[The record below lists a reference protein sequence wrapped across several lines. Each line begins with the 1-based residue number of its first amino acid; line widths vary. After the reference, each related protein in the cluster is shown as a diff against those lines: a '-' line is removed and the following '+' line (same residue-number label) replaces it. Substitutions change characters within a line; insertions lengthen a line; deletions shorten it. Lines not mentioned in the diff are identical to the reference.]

1 MITKHFLPMGL
12 SPTQEPFK
20 QSRASVKNFS
30 LCLIQK
36 EAACFLFELERTAS
50 PIGLGRTSNLT
61 GAESIAIEET
71 VLFSRDSAALYFYIY
86 CIITN
91 TPTVKLNAKMR
102 ISLFLSFFCAA
113 TN

>member
-1 MITKHFLPMGL
+1 MRLL
-12 SPTQEPFK
+12 
-20 QSRASVKNFS
+20 KNFS

-71 VLFSRDSAALYFYIY
+71 VLFSRDSAALYFYILY
-86 CIITN
+86 YNKHAYRKIECQ
-91 TPTVKLNAKMR
+91 NAN
-102 ISLFLSFFCAA
+102 IAFP
-113 TN
+113 

>member
-61 GAESIAIEET
+61 GAEPIAIEET
-71 VLFSRDSAALYFYIY
+71 VLFSRA
-86 CIITN
+86 
-91 TPTVKLNAKMR
+91 
-102 ISLFLSFFCAA
+102 ISIGFDTSEVQCL
-113 TN
+113 TRV